1 MLNIGPIFN
10 AMLRNKSSVILMVLQ
25 VALTLAIVSNA
36 AYIINERLELMQ
48 RNSGLDESQL
58 FSFNIFTF
66 DKAVDVRQ
74 QIELDEDMLRAVPGV
89 NDAVVI
95 NQVPLTGA
103 GDSSGYR
110 TQIAKSGAKSVEGGV
125 FSADEHVLR
134 TLGLTVIEGRDFTQ
148 DDVIYATGASQP
160 NTVIITKAMADELFP
175 EGNAVGKDIYQFDQP
190 IRIIGIV
197 KHMQGSWLD
206 SSYVNNNIFIPVVD
220 PRSFKR
226 ILVNA
231 DKTAMDRIMSNIS
244 ERMLALNKGRVV
256 MEPYKLTEHLRDQ
269 YQSDNLMVN
278 MLIIIISIIL
288 FITALGVAGMA
299 IFNVNRRKRQIGT
312 RRALGASQNNI
323 VSHFMIENFLMTAI
337 GIIIGVVL
345 SVFLNGYL
353 MEYFSSS
360 RIAISYI
367 MTTTIGLVLLG
378 QFAVLFPA
386 KSAASISPAIA
397 TRSV

>member
-1 MLNIGPIFN
+1 
-10 AMLRNKSSVILMVLQ
+10 MVLQ

-58 FSFNIFTF
+58 FSFSIFTF

-74 QIELDEDMLRAVPGV
+74 QIELDEDMLRAIPGV
-89 NDAVVI
+89 NDAVAI

-110 TQIAKSGAKSVEGGV
+110 AQIAESGAKIVEAGV
-125 FSADEHVLR
+125 FRADTHVLK
-134 TLGLTVIEGRDFTQ
+134 TLGLTVIEGRDFIQ

-175 EGNAVGKDIYQFDQP
+175 DGNAVGKDIYQFDQP

-206 SSYVNNNIFIPVVD
+206 SSYVNNNIFIPVVH
-220 PRSFKR
+220 PNAFKR
-226 ILVNA
+226 ILINA
-231 DKTAMDRIMSNIS
+231 DTTAMDRIMSNIS

-256 MEPYKLTEHLRDQ
+256 MEPYKLTEHLLDQ

-312 RRALGASQNNI
+312 RRALGASQKNI
-323 VSHFMIENFLMTAI
+323 VTHFMIENFLMTAI

-367 MTTTIGLVLLG
+367 LATTIGLVLLG

-386 KSAASISPAIA
+386 QSAASISPAIA

>member
-66 DKAVDVRQ
+66 DQAVDVRQ
-74 QIELDEDMLRAVPGV
+74 QIELDEDMLRAIPGV
-89 NDAVVI
+89 NDAVAI

-110 TQIAKSGAKSVEGGV
+110 AQIAQSGAKIVEAGA
-125 FSADEHVLR
+125 FRADAHVLK

-175 EGNAVGKDIYQFDQP
+175 DGNAVGKDIYQFDQP

-197 KHMQGSWLD
+197 EHMQGSWLD
-206 SSYVNNNIFIPVVD
+206 SSYVNNNIFIPVVH
-220 PRSFKR
+220 PNAFKR

-323 VSHFMIENFLMTAI
+323 VTHFMIENLLMTAI

>member
-1 MLNIGPIFN
+1 
-10 AMLRNKSSVILMVLQ
+10 MLRNKSSVILMVLQ

-66 DKAVDVRQ
+66 DKTVDIRQ
-74 QIELDEDMLRAVPGV
+74 QLELDEDMLRAIPGV
-89 NDAVVI
+89 NDAVAI

-110 TQIAKSGAKSVEGGV
+110 AQIAESGAKIVEAGV
-125 FSADEHVLR
+125 FRADAHALK
-134 TLGLTVIEGRDFTQ
+134 TLGLTVIEGRDFTH
-148 DDVIYATGASQP
+148 DDVVYATGASQA
-160 NTVIITKAMADELFP
+160 NTVIITKAMADQLFP
-175 EGNAVGKDIYQFDQP
+175 DGNAIGKDIYQFQQP
-190 IRIIGIV
+190 LRIIGIV
-197 KHMQGSWLD
+197 NHMQGSWLD
-206 SSYVNNNIFIPVVD
+206 SSYVNNNIFLPVVH

-256 MEPYKLTEHLRDQ
+256 MEPIKLAEHLRVQ

-312 RRALGASQNNI
+312 RRALGASQTNI
-323 VSHFMIENFLMTAI
+323 ITHFMIENFLMTAI

-367 MTTTIGLVLLG
+367 IATTIGLVLLG

>member
-58 FSFNIFTF
+58 FSFSIFTF

-74 QIELDEDMLRAVPGV
+74 QLELDEDMLRAIPGV
-89 NDAVVI
+89 NDAVAI

-110 TQIAKSGAKSVEGGV
+110 AQIAESGAKIVEAGA
-125 FSADEHVLR
+125 FRADAHVLK

-148 DDVIYATGASQP
+148 DDVIYATGDSQP

-175 EGNAVGKDIYQFDQP
+175 DGNAVGKDIYQFDQP
-190 IRIIGIV
+190 IRIIGII

-206 SSYVNNNIFIPVVD
+206 SSYVNNNIFIPVVH
-220 PRSFKR
+220 PNAFKR
-226 ILVNA
+226 ILINA

-256 MEPYKLTEHLRDQ
+256 MEPIKLTEHLRDQ

-312 RRALGASQNNI
+312 RRALGASQKNI
-323 VSHFMIENFLMTAI
+323 VTHFMIENFLMTAI

-367 MTTTIGLVLLG
+367 IATTIGLVLLG
-378 QFAVLFPA
+378 QLAVLFPA
-386 KSAASISPAIA
+386 QSAASISPAIA

>member
-1 MLNIGPIFN
+1 MLNISPIFN
-10 AMLRNKSSVILMVLQ
+10 AMLRNKSSVILMLLQ
-25 VALTLAIVSNA
+25 VALTLAVVSNA

-66 DKAVDVRQ
+66 DKAIDIQ
-74 QIELDEDMLRAVPGV
+74 QQLELDENMLRAIPGV
-89 NDAVVI
+89 NDAVAI
-95 NQVPLTGA
+95 NQVPLTGS

-110 TQIAKSGAKSVEGGV
+110 VQIEESGAKIVQAGV
-125 FSADEHVLR
+125 YRADEHVLK

-175 EGNAVGKDIYQFDQP
+175 DGNAVGKDIYQFEQP

-197 KHMQGSWLD
+197 GHMQGSWLG
-206 SSYVNNNIFIPVVD
+206 SSYVNNNIFIPVVH
-220 PRSFKR
+220 PRTFKR
-226 ILVNA
+226 FLINT
-231 DKTAMDRIMSNIS
+231 DNTAIDRIMSNITQK
-244 ERMLALNKGRVV
+244 MLALNKGRVV
-256 MEPYKLTEHLRDQ
+256 MEPNKLTDDLRDQ
-269 YQSDNLMVN
+269 YQSDDLMVN

-288 FITALGVAGMA
+288 FITALGVSGMA

-312 RRALGASQNNI
+312 RRALGASQTDI
-323 VSHFMIENFLMTAI
+323 ITQFMIENFLMTAI
-337 GIIIGVVL
+337 GIIIGIIL
-345 SVFLNGYL
+345 SIFLNGYL

-367 MTTTIGLVLLG
+367 MATTIGLVLLG
-378 QFAVLFPA
+378 QLAVLFPA
-386 KSAASISPAIA
+386 KSAASISPAIS

>member
-1 MLNIGPIFN
+1 
-10 AMLRNKSSVILMVLQ
+10 MLRNKSSVILMVLQ

-66 DKAVDVRQ
+66 DKTVDIRQ
-74 QIELDEDMLRAVPGV
+74 QLELDEDMLRAIPGV
-89 NDAVVI
+89 NDAVAI
-95 NQVPLTGA
+95 NQVPLTGS

-110 TQIAKSGAKSVEGGV
+110 AQIAESGAKIVEAGV
-125 FSADEHVLR
+125 FRADAHVLK

-160 NTVIITKAMADELFP
+160 NTVIITKAMADQLFP
-175 EGNAVGKDIYQFDQP
+175 DGHAIGKDIYQFQQP
-190 IRIIGIV
+190 LRIIGIV

-206 SSYVNNNIFIPVVD
+206 SSYVNNNIFLPVVH

-231 DKTAMDRIMSNIS
+231 DKTAMDKIMSNIS

-256 MEPYKLTEHLRDQ
+256 MEPIKLAEHLRDQ

-278 MLIIIISIIL
+278 MLIIIICIIL

-312 RRALGASQNNI
+312 RRALGASQTNI
-323 VSHFMIENFLMTAI
+323 ITHFMIENFLMTTI

-367 MTTTIGLVLLG
+367 IVTTIGLVLLG
-378 QFAVLFPA
+378 QLAVLFPA
-386 KSAASISPAIA
+386 QSAASISPAIA

>member
-25 VALTLAIVSNA
+25 VALTLAVVSNA

-48 RNSGLDESQL
+48 RDSGLDESQL

-66 DKAVDVRQ
+66 AKEVDISQ
-74 QIELDEDMLRAVPGV
+74 QFELDENMLRAIPGV

-95 NQVPLTGA
+95 NQVPLTGS
-103 GDSSGYR
+103 GDSSGFR
-110 TQIAKSGAKSVEGGV
+110 TQIEAEGAKIVQTGV
-125 FSADEHVLR
+125 FRADEHLLK
-134 TLGLTVIEGRDFTQ
+134 TLGLTVIAGRDFTQ
-148 DDVIYATGASQP
+148 EDVIYASGTAQP
-160 NTVIITKAMADELFP
+160 NVVIITKAMADELFP
-175 EGNAVGKDIYQFDQP
+175 DGSALGKDIYQFEQP

-197 KHMQGSWLD
+197 KHMQGSWLG
-206 SSYVNNNIFIPVVD
+206 STMVNNNLFAPVIH
-220 PRSFKR
+220 PSTFKR

-231 DKTAMDRIMSNIS
+231 DVTAMDSIMSNIA
-244 ERMLALNKGRVV
+244 ERMLALNKGRVI
-256 MEPYKLTEHLRDQ
+256 MEPHKLADDLRDQ

-299 IFNVNRRKRQIGT
+299 IFNVNRRRRQIGT
-312 RRALGASQNNI
+312 RRALGASQGNI
-323 VSHFMIENFLMTAI
+323 ITHFMIENFLMTAI

-345 SVFLNGYL
+345 TIFLNGYL

-367 MTTTIGLVLLG
+367 MTTTVGLVLLG

-386 KSAASISPAIA
+386 QGAASISPAVA

>member
-48 RNSGLDESQL
+48 RDTGLDESQL

-66 DKAVDVRQ
+66 AKDIEISQ
-74 QIELDEDMLRAVPGV
+74 QLELDEDMLRAIPGV
-89 NDAVVI
+89 NNAVAI

-103 GDSSGYR
+103 GDSSGFR
-110 TQIAKSGAKSVEGGV
+110 TQINTDGAKVVQAGI
-125 FSADEHVLR
+125 FKADEHLLK

-148 DDVIYATGASQP
+148 EDVVSGSDAAQP
-160 NTVIITKAMADELFP
+160 NAVIITKAMADELFP
-175 EGNAVGKDIYQFDQP
+175 DGNALGKDIYQFDKP
-190 IRIIGIV
+190 IRIIGVV
-197 KHMQGSWLD
+197 KHMQGSWL
-206 SSYVNNNIFIPVVD
+206 SSTIVNKSLFSPVIS
-220 PRSFKR
+220 PNTFKR
-226 ILVNA
+226 FLINA
-231 DKTAMDRIMSNIS
+231 DKAAMTTIMSTIA
-244 ERMLALNKGRVV
+244 ERMLALNKGRVI
-256 MEPYKLTEHLRDQ
+256 MEPNKLEDHLRDQ
-269 YQSDNLMVN
+269 YQADNLMVN

-312 RRALGASQNNI
+312 RRALGASQSNI
-323 VSHFMIENFLMTAI
+323 LSHFMIENLLMTVI
-337 GIIIGVVL
+337 GIVIGVVL
-345 SVFLNGYL
+345 TVFLNGYL

-360 RIAISYI
+360 RIASSYI
-367 MTTTIGLVLLG
+367 ITTIIGLVLLG
-378 QFAVLFPA
+378 QLAVLFPA
-386 KSAASISPAIA
+386 KSAAAISPAIA

>member
-1 MLNIGPIFN
+1 MLNISPIFN

-66 DKAVDVRQ
+66 DKTVDIRQ
-74 QIELDEDMLRAVPGV
+74 QLELDEDMLRAIPGV
-89 NDAVVI
+89 NDAVAI
-95 NQVPLTGA
+95 NQVPLTGS

-110 TQIAKSGAKSVEGGV
+110 AQIAESGAKIVEAGV
-125 FSADEHVLR
+125 FRADAHVLK

-160 NTVIITKAMADELFP
+160 NTVIITKAMADQLFP
-175 EGNAVGKDIYQFDQP
+175 DGHAIGKDIYQFQQP
-190 IRIIGIV
+190 LRIIGIV

-206 SSYVNNNIFIPVVD
+206 SSYVNNNIFLPVVH

-231 DKTAMDRIMSNIS
+231 DKTAMDKIMSNIS

-256 MEPYKLTEHLRDQ
+256 MEPIKLAEHLRDQ

-278 MLIIIISIIL
+278 MLIIIICIIL

-312 RRALGASQNNI
+312 RRALGASQTNI
-323 VSHFMIENFLMTAI
+323 ITHFMIENFLMTTI

-367 MTTTIGLVLLG
+367 IVTTIGLVLLG
-378 QFAVLFPA
+378 QLAVLFPA
-386 KSAASISPAIA
+386 QSAASISPAIA

>member
-1 MLNIGPIFN
+1 
-10 AMLRNKSSVILMVLQ
+10 
-25 VALTLAIVSNA
+25 
-36 AYIINERLELMQ
+36 
-48 RNSGLDESQL
+48 
-58 FSFNIFTF
+58 
-66 DKAVDVRQ
+66 
-74 QIELDEDMLRAVPGV
+74 
-89 NDAVVI
+89 
-95 NQVPLTGA
+95 
-103 GDSSGYR
+103 
-110 TQIAKSGAKSVEGGV
+110 
-125 FSADEHVLR
+125 
-134 TLGLTVIEGRDFTQ
+134 
-148 DDVIYATGASQP
+148 
-160 NTVIITKAMADELFP
+160 MADELFP
-175 EGNAVGKDIYQFDQP
+175 DGNAVGKDIYQFDQP

-197 KHMQGSWLD
+197 EHMQGSWLD
-206 SSYVNNNIFIPVVD
+206 SSYVNNNIFIPVVH
-220 PRSFKR
+220 PRTFKR
-226 ILVNA
+226 ILINA

-312 RRALGASQNNI
+312 RRALGASQKNI
-323 VSHFMIENFLMTAI
+323 VTHFMIENFLMTAI

-367 MTTTIGLVLLG
+367 LATTIGLVLLG

-386 KSAASISPAIA
+386 QSAASISPAIA

>member
-48 RNSGLDESQL
+48 RNSGLDESKL
-58 FSFNIFTF
+58 FSFSIFTF

-74 QIELDEDMLRAVPGV
+74 QLELDEDMLRAIPGV
-89 NDAVVI
+89 NDAVAI

-110 TQIAKSGAKSVEGGV
+110 AQIAESGAKIVEAGA
-125 FSADEHVLR
+125 FRADAHVLK

-148 DDVIYATGASQP
+148 DDVIYATGDSQP

-175 EGNAVGKDIYQFDQP
+175 DGNAVGKDIYQFDQP
-190 IRIIGIV
+190 IRIIGII

-206 SSYVNNNIFIPVVD
+206 SSYVNNNIFIPVVH
-220 PRSFKR
+220 PNAFKR
-226 ILVNA
+226 ILINA

-256 MEPYKLTEHLRDQ
+256 MEPIKLTEHLRDQ

-312 RRALGASQNNI
+312 RRALGASQKNI
-323 VSHFMIENFLMTAI
+323 VTHFMIENFLMTAI

-367 MTTTIGLVLLG
+367 IATTIGLVLLG
-378 QFAVLFPA
+378 QLAVLFPA
-386 KSAASISPAIA
+386 QSAASISPAIA

>member
-25 VALTLAIVSNA
+25 VALTLAVVSNA

-48 RNSGLDESQL
+48 RDSGLDESQL

-66 DKAVDVRQ
+66 AKDVDITQ
-74 QIELDEDMLRAVPGV
+74 QIELDENMLRAIPGV
-89 NDAVVI
+89 NYAVVI

-103 GDSSGYR
+103 GDSSGFR
-110 TQIAKSGAKSVEGGV
+110 AQIDENGAKIVQTGV
-125 FSADEHVLR
+125 FRADEHVLK

-148 DDVIYATGASQP
+148 EDVIYGSDAAQP
-160 NTVIITKAMADELFP
+160 NVVIITKAMADELFP
-175 EGNAVGKDIYQFDQP
+175 DGSALGKDIYQFEQP

-197 KHMQGSWLD
+197 KHMQGSWL
-206 SSYVNNNIFIPVVD
+206 SSTMVNNNLFAPVIH
-220 PRSFKR
+220 PNTFKR

-231 DKTAMDRIMSNIS
+231 DVTAMNSIMSNIA
-244 ERMLALNKGRVV
+244 ERMLALNKSRVI
-256 MEPYKLTEHLRDQ
+256 MEPHKLADDLRDQ

-299 IFNVNRRKRQIGT
+299 IFNVNSRRRQIGT
-312 RRALGASQNNI
+312 RRALGASQGNI
-323 VSHFMIENFLMTAI
+323 ITHFMIENFLMTAI

-345 SVFLNGYL
+345 TVFLNGYL

-367 MTTTIGLVLLG
+367 VTTTVGLVLLG

-386 KSAASISPAIA
+386 QGAASISPAIA

>member
-1 MLNIGPIFN
+1 
-10 AMLRNKSSVILMVLQ
+10 MVLQ

-58 FSFNIFTF
+58 FSFSIFTF

-74 QIELDEDMLRAVPGV
+74 QLELDEDMLRAIPGV

-110 TQIAKSGAKSVEGGV
+110 AQIAESGAKIVEAGA
-125 FSADEHVLR
+125 FRADAHVLK

-148 DDVIYATGASQP
+148 DDVIYATGDSQP

-175 EGNAVGKDIYQFDQP
+175 DGNAVGKDIYQFDQP
-190 IRIIGIV
+190 IRIIGII

-206 SSYVNNNIFIPVVD
+206 SSYVNNNIFIPVVH
-220 PRSFKR
+220 PNAFKR
-226 ILVNA
+226 ILINA

-256 MEPYKLTEHLRDQ
+256 MEPIKLTEHLRDQ

-312 RRALGASQNNI
+312 RRALGASQKNI
-323 VSHFMIENFLMTAI
+323 VTHFMIENFLMTAI

-367 MTTTIGLVLLG
+367 IATTIGLVLLG
-378 QFAVLFPA
+378 QLAVLFPA
-386 KSAASISPAIA
+386 QSAASISPAIA

>member
-1 MLNIGPIFN
+1 
-10 AMLRNKSSVILMVLQ
+10 MVLQ

-58 FSFNIFTF
+58 FSFSIFTF

-74 QIELDEDMLRAVPGV
+74 QIELDEDMLRAIPGV
-89 NDAVVI
+89 NDAVAI

-110 TQIAKSGAKSVEGGV
+110 AQIAESGAKIVEAGV
-125 FSADEHVLR
+125 FRADTHVLK
-134 TLGLTVIEGRDFTQ
+134 TLGLTVIEGRDFIQ

-175 EGNAVGKDIYQFDQP
+175 DGNAVGKDIYQFDQP

-206 SSYVNNNIFIPVVD
+206 SSYVNNNIFIPVVH
-220 PRSFKR
+220 PNAFKR
-226 ILVNA
+226 ILINA
-231 DKTAMDRIMSNIS
+231 DTTAMDRIMSNIS

-312 RRALGASQNNI
+312 RRALGASQKNI
-323 VSHFMIENFLMTAI
+323 VTHFMIENFLMTAI

-367 MTTTIGLVLLG
+367 LATTIGLVLLG

-386 KSAASISPAIA
+386 QSAASISPAIA

>member
-10 AMLRNKSSVILMVLQ
+10 AMLRNKSSVILMVFQ

-48 RNSGLDESQL
+48 RNSGLEESTL
-58 FSFNIFTF
+58 FSFDIFTF
-66 DKAVDVRQ
+66 DKSIDIKQ
-74 QIELDEDMLRAVPGV
+74 QIELDEGMLRAIPGV

-95 NQVPLTGA
+95 NQVPLTGS
-103 GDSSGYR
+103 GDSSGFR
-110 TQIAKSGAKSVEGGV
+110 AQIEENGAKIVEAGV
-125 FSADEHVLR
+125 FRADSHVLK

-148 DDVIYATGASQP
+148 EDVIYATGASQP

-175 EGNAVGKDIYQFDQP
+175 DGNALGKDIYQFAQP

-206 SSYVNNNIFIPVVD
+206 SSYVNNNIFSPVID
-220 PRSFKR
+220 PRTFKR

-231 DKTAMDRIMSNIS
+231 DKTEMDTIMSYIS
-244 ERMLALNKGRVV
+244 DRMLALNKGRVI
-256 MEPYKLTEHLRDQ
+256 MEPNKLTDHLRDQ

-323 VSHFMIENFLMTAI
+323 VTHFMIENFLMTAI

-360 RIAISYI
+360 RISMSYI
-367 MTTTIGLVLLG
+367 LITTIGLVLLG